1 MVEAWISCVP
11 LSPKPFPAIFLEAE
25 VLLQARGQTLTQ
37 MTAACLI
44 WMMMM
49 VFQILCSQT
58 SLVALSHNPMLAFSH
73 HTVLQ
78 VQFLQSGTFLL
89 DMVLRFFQVC
99 SYLGLKTQNPLRLRA
114 I

>member
-49 VFQILCSQT
+49 VRPSRT
-58 SLVALSHNPMLAFSH
+58 RYTPSDNP
-73 HTVLQ
+73 
-78 VQFLQSGTFLL
+78 
-89 DMVLRFFQVC
+89 
-99 SYLGLKTQNPLRLRA
+99 
-114 I
+114 